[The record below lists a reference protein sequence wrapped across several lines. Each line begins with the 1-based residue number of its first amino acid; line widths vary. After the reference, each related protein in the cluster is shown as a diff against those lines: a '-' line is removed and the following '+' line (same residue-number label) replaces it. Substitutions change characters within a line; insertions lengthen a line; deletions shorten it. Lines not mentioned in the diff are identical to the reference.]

1 MRKKILKKK
10 RLIVFSILI
19 LLFIILFSYKTQ
31 NNLKTVREPVVA
43 GSWYPG
49 DEEELSNAVDG
60 YFLNVKKLDING
72 TIKAII
78 APHAGYAYSG
88 QIAATAFKQLDDIY
102 KDVFLLGPSHR
113 YPLEKAS
120 IADATHYKT
129 PLGEIKISEKA
140 KQMLKEEIINS
151 IPEAHAKEHSLE
163 IELPFLQKQLSNF
176 ELVPILIGRIDPEQF
191 KEIILK
197 YLEED
202 DLIVVSVDLSHYHE
216 YEEAKELDYFAIEK
230 IINLD
235 DIGIFNAEID
245 APWAVST
252 LLKIAKEKNW
262 IPYLLYY
269 ANSGDITKDKTRV
282 VGYASILFYEE
293 EKKEEELTKKE
304 KELSNEEKD
313 FLLNLA
319 RKTLDGYYK
328 TGKKIN
334 INEEHLTE
342 NLLNVQ
348 GCFVTLVKNGRLR
361 GCIGHILPQEEL
373 YKCVIDNAISA
384 AIYDTRF
391 NPVTK
396 DELKDIEIDV
406 SVLSVPEKLPF
417 ESGEEL
423 KSKLRPLIDG
433 VVLKQGFYQSTY
445 LPQVWEQLPGKEQFL
460 SSLCNKAG
468 MDSNCWKD
476 TKTEVFTYQADV
488 FEEE

>member
-60 YFLNVKKLDING
+60 YLLNVKKLDING

-216 YEEAKELDYFAIEK
+216 YEEAKELDYFAIDR
-230 IINLD
+230 IVNLD

-262 IPYLLYY
+262 MPYLLYY

-282 VGYASILFYEE
+282 VGYASIIFYEE
-293 EKKEEELTKKE
+293 EKGLTKK
-304 KELSNEEKD
+304 EKD

-319 RKTLDGYYK
+319 RKALDEYYK
-328 TGKKIN
+328 TGKKIK

-348 GCFVTLVKNGRLR
+348 GCFVTLNKHKQLR

-373 YKCVIDNAISA
+373 YKCVIDNAVNA
-384 AIYDTRF
+384 AVNDRRF
-391 NPVTK
+391 NPVK
-396 DELKDIEIDV
+396 EEELKDIEIDV

-468 MDSNCWKD
+468 LDSNCWKD